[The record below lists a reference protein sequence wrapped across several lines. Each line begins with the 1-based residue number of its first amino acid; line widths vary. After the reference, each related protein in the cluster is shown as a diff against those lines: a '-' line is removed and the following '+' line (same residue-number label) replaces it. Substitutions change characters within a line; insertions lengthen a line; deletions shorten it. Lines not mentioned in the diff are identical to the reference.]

1 MKNKDILILSSD
13 DWGWKTS
20 KYHIS
25 KRLARENRVLFVSSI
40 GFRSPTASREHLAR
54 IVAKIRSFARGIT
67 ETPEGPKVFSPLLIP
82 FVKFPMRDAANRFL
96 LQLQFKWHF
105 RKLAFKPDY
114 VFTFSQ
120 NWHPFISLFDAKII
134 YYCVDDQSAFLSVD
148 AERFTD
154 LDHRMSKAADAI
166 FCSSRA
172 LYETKLESYPNTHY
186 SPHGVE
192 YDLFKKAVVDYF
204 PVPDDI
210 RHIASP
216 KLLFFGHLSY
226 DWVNSDLLKDI
237 AKLRPEWNLILIGRN
252 SMDSEEF
259 SGYENILVLG
269 ERDFEDLPSYCAH
282 CDIGLIPFV
291 DSELVRNCN
300 PLKLYEYLSAGLP
313 VVSTEI
319 PEVLAVQNESI
330 RVARSGAKFVEE
342 CELLLN
348 TMSKERSVSTSDSM
362 REASW
367 ENRIARITEIIE
379 GP

>member
-1 MKNKDILILSSD
+1 M
-13 DWGWKTS
+13 
-20 KYHIS
+20 
-25 KRLARENRVLFVSSI
+25 LFVSSI
-40 GFRSPTASREHLAR
+40 GFRSPTASKEHLTR
-54 IVAKIRSFARGIT
+54 IVAKIRSFAKGIK

-82 FVKFPMRDAANRFL
+82 FVKFPMLETVNRFL

-114 VFTFSQ
+114 VFAFSQ
-120 NWHPFISLFDAKII
+120 NWHPFISMFDAKLI

-148 AERFTD
+148 TERFTD

-166 FCSSRA
+166 FCTSRA
-172 LYETKLESYPNTHY
+172 LYKTKLEKYPNTHY

-192 YDLFKKAVVDYF
+192 YDLFRKAVVDRCQ
-204 PVPDDI
+204 VPDDI
-210 RHIASP
+210 RQIAGP

-226 DWVNSDLLKDI
+226 DWVNSDILKGI
-237 AKLRPEWNLILIGRN
+237 AELRPEWNLILIGRY
-252 SMDSEEF
+252 SMDPEEF
-259 SGYENILVLG
+259 SGYENIRVLG

-319 PEVLAVQNESI
+319 PEVLALQNESI
-330 RVARSGAKFVEE
+330 RVAPTGAKFVEE
-342 CELLLN
+342 CESLFSAI
-348 TMSKERSVSTSDSM
+348 SKGRSVSTSDSM

-367 ENRIARITEIIE
+367 ENRIARITDIIE

>member
-25 KRLARENRVLFVSSI
+25 KRLAQENRVLFVSSI
-40 GFRSPTASREHLAR
+40 GFRSPSASKEHLTR
-54 IVAKIRSFARGIT
+54 IVSRIRLFASGIR

-96 LQLQFKWHF
+96 MKIQFSWHF

-120 NWHPFISLFDAKII
+120 NWHPFIGLFDAKII
-134 YYCVDDQSAFLSVD
+134 YYCVDNHSAFSSVD
-148 AERFTD
+148 AERFND
-154 LDHRMSKAADAI
+154 LDIRMCSVADAI
-166 FCSSRA
+166 FCSSRT
-172 LYETKLESYPNTHY
+172 LYNTKRKKFSNTYY

-192 YDLFKKAVVDYF
+192 YDLFRKAVVENF
-204 PVPDDI
+204 PAPEDI
-210 RHIASP
+210 RDIASP

-226 DWVNSDLLKDI
+226 DWVDVDLLKEV
-237 AKLRPEWNLILIGRN
+237 AKLRPKWNLILIGRN
-252 SMDSEEF
+252 SLESDEF
-259 SGYENILVLG
+259 SGYENVVVLG
-269 ERDFEDLPSYCAH
+269 ERNFEDLPAYCAH

-313 VVSTEI
+313 VVSTKI
-319 PEVLAVQNESI
+319 PEVIAVQNEST
-330 RVARSGAKFVEE
+330 RVAGTASQFVEE

-348 TMSKERSVSTSDSM
+348 TMSKERSANISDSM
-362 REASW
+362 KDASW
-367 ENRIARITEIIE
+367 ENRIAKISEIVE
-379 GP
+379 AP